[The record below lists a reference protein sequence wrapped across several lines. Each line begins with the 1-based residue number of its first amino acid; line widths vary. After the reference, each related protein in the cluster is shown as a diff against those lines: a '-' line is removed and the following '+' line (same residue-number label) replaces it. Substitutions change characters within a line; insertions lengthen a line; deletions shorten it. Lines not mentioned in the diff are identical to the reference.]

1 VGIIRKNKIYW
12 LDIRIK
18 GKRVR
23 RSLQTTKKLEAF
35 YRFKEKRDELVAEYG
50 TGNKTRFDKFS
61 KQYLDWAQ
69 TTKPKVAEKER
80 QRIERIKEFLKH
92 EGVIYLEDI
101 TPHHAE
107 KLKSELRAK
116 RLKKSTV
123 NGWLQ
128 ILRCMFYKAI
138 DWEVYSKPN
147 PMKKV
152 KFYRKEGRVR
162 PLSKQEIEGVLKEA
176 RRISDSPLSPIQV
189 CFYDLVIL
197 ALNTGL
203 RRSELLN
210 LRWRDVNGYELDIKG
225 KGDKYRTVPIN
236 RDARKAIDRQPQSA
250 EFIFNVPNRNN
261 ATVLQNTT
269 KKVSEAIGRPFHL
282 HLLRHAFSSMLME
295 KGVDIVTLGSL
306 LGHSSIS
313 MSLIYT
319 HTNEEGKKKAV
330 DLLVKP

>member
-1 VGIIRKNKIYW
+1 MGIIRKNKTYW

-18 GKRVR
+18 GKRIR
-23 RSLQTTKKLEAF
+23 RSLHTTKRLEAL

-50 TGNKTRFDKFS
+50 TGNKTRFSKFS
-61 KQYLDWAQ
+61 KQYLDWAW
-69 TTKPKVAEKER
+69 TTKPKVALKEE
-80 QRIERIKEFLKH
+80 QRLERIKEFFKQQ
-92 EGVIYLEDI
+92 GIIYLEDI

-152 KFYRKEGRVR
+152 QFYRKEGRVR
-162 PLSKQEIEGVLKEA
+162 PLSGQEIEGVLKEA
-176 RRISDSPLSPIQV
+176 RRISDTPFSPIQS
-189 CFYDLVIL
+189 CFYDVVIL

-225 KGDKYRTVPIN
+225 KGEKYRTVPLN
-236 RDARKAIDRQPQSA
+236 TEARKAIDRQPQRT
-250 EFIFNVPNRNN
+250 EFVFDVPNRNN
-261 ATVLQNTT
+261 ATVLQKTT
-269 KKVSEAIGRPFHL
+269 QHVSDAIGRPFHI
-282 HLLRHAFSSMLME
+282 HLLRHAFATSLLE
-295 KGVDIVTLGSL
+295 RGVDLVTIGAI
-306 LGHSSIS
+306 LGHSTVS
-313 MSLIYT
+313 MSLIYS
-319 HTNEEGKKKAV
+319 HTDSDKMKKAV
-330 DLLVKP
+330 NLLE

>member
-1 VGIIRKNKIYW
+1 MSIIKHGRYYW

-18 GKRVR
+18 GKRIR
-23 RSLQTTKKLEAF
+23 RSLHTTKRLEAL

-50 TGNKTRFDKFS
+50 TGNKTRFSEFS
-61 KQYLDWAQ
+61 KQYLDWAW
-69 TTKPKVAEKER
+69 TTKPKVALKEE
-80 QRIERIKEFLKH
+80 QRIERIKEFFKQQ
-92 EGVIYLEDI
+92 GIIYLEDI

-152 KFYRKEGRVR
+152 QFYRKEGRVR
-162 PLSKQEIEGVLKEA
+162 PLSGQEIEGVLKEA
-176 RRISDSPLSPIQV
+176 RRISDTPFSPIQT
-189 CFYDLVIL
+189 CFYDVVVL

-203 RRSELLN
+203 RRAELLN

-225 KGDKYRTVPIN
+225 KGEKYRTVPIN

-282 HLLRHAFSSMLME
+282 HLLRHAFTTSL
-295 KGVDIVTLGSL
+295 IVTLGSL